1 MTIGVSASIVRE
13 DEVQVKTE
21 PIEIVEANLAAKL
34 DNIIINIS
42 DDDDDIVPHYVK
54 LLKSGDY

>member
-21 PIEIVEANLAAKL
+21 PIEIVEESLATKL